1 MVWFSDLFYDLY
13 CVFQGLSI
21 QENIAE
27 NLLQSFQFQSI
38 IFSIILSYV
47 IFMYVVGLRKLAED
61 NKRRTLVNLAL
72 VNICALCIEINR
84 QSKETRPVLFINYKF
99 VPLAPDNGCIAYV
112 LKTGFST
119 SQVYESKET
128 RKRVQVKQYG
138 HQINACILQ
147 LLQSV

>member
-1 MVWFSDLFYDLY
+1 MLWFSDLFYNLY
-13 CVFQGLSI
+13 CIFQGLSI
-21 QENIAE
+21 QENIAK

-47 IFMYVVGLRKLAED
+47 IFKYVVGIRKLAED
-61 NKRRTLVNLAL
+61 SKGRTLVNLAL
-72 VNICALCIEINR
+72 VNICNLCIEINR

-138 HQINACILQ
+138 HQINA
-147 LLQSV
+147 

>member
-1 MVWFSDLFYDLY
+1 MVWFSDLFYNLY

-21 QENIAE
+21 QENIAK

-38 IFSIILSYV
+38 IFSSILSYV

-84 QSKETRPVLFINYKF
+84 QSKETRLVLFINYKF

-138 HQINACILQ
+138 HQINA
-147 LLQSV
+147 